1 MKSFSVAVVFA
12 ATSLA
17 ALASAQSLPK
27 GDGKDVVEK
36 VCTGC
41 HGPEAITGMT
51 GTKAE
56 WTDVV
61 NDMAAK
67 GADMEKD
74 EKEKIITYLA
84 AAFPKKAE
92 KKK

>member
-1 MKSFSVAVVFA
+1 MKRFSIAVVFA

-41 HGPEAITGMT
+41 HGPEAIVATT

-56 WTDVV
+56 WTDIV

-74 EKEKIITYLA
+74 EKEKIIAYLA
-84 AAFPKKAE
+84 TALPKKSE